1 MLRIII
7 LAASLTLSGAAAA
20 APEQLRPVVPE
31 ADGWIVIP
39 QSALQPDPKMTY
51 RMVFDARKGGTKPD
65 ELVPAINL
73 AASELNTFVA
83 AKVPREHYKIAMV
96 FHGSAADDGL
106 LDNAHYKAKY
116 GVDNPN
122 LKPLAEMRAAGVEIY
137 VCGEQLIGD
146 GIDFKWLTPDVTIA
160 NDGLLALTV
169 FQNKGYAILTF

>member
-1 MLRIII
+1 LP
-7 LAASLTLSGAAAA
+7 GAACA

-39 QSALQPDPKMTY
+39 EAALKPDPKLSY
-51 RMVFDARKGGTKPD
+51 RMVFDTRKGGAKPGD
-65 ELVPAINL
+65 LVPAINL

-83 AKVPREHYKIAMV
+83 AQVPRSHYKIAMV
-96 FHGSAADDGL
+96 FHGAAADDGL
-106 LDNAHYKAKY
+106 LDNSHYRAKY

-146 GIDFKWLTPDVTIA
+146 GIEFKWLISDVTVA

-169 FQNKGYAILTF
+169 FQNRGYALLAF

>member
-1 MLRIII
+1 MSRATIIAVSML
-7 LAASLTLSGAAAA
+7 LAGAATA

-39 QSALQPDPKMTY
+39 ESALKPDPKMTY
-51 RMVFDARKGGTKPD
+51 RMVFDARKGGAKPD

-83 AKVPREHYKIAMV
+83 ARVPREHYKIAMV

-122 LKPLAEMRAAGVEIY
+122 LKPLAEMRAA
-137 VCGEQLIGD
+137 
-146 GIDFKWLTPDVTIA
+146 
-160 NDGLLALTV
+160 
-169 FQNKGYAILTF
+169 

>member
-1 MLRIII
+1 MLKTTITV
-7 LAASLTLSGAAAA
+7 AAITVASVTYA
-20 APEQLRPVVPE
+20 APQQLRPVVPE
-31 ADGWIVIP
+31 TDGWIDIP
-39 QSALQPDPKMTY
+39 NAALTPNPKMFY
-51 RMVFDARKGGTKPD
+51 RMVFDVRKGGAKPSQ
-65 ELVPAINL
+65 LVPAINL

-83 AKVPREHYKIAMV
+83 AKVPKSHYRIAMV
-96 FHGSAADDGL
+96 FHGSGADDGL

-122 LKPLAEMRAAGVEIY
+122 LKPLAEMHAAGVEIY

-146 GIDFKWLTPDVTIA
+146 GIDFKWLTPDVTVA

>member
-1 MLRIII
+1 MLKAIMLVMSFA
-7 LAASLTLSGAAAA
+7 LASGAVA

-31 ADGWIVIP
+31 ADGWIDIP
-39 QSALQPDPKMTY
+39 NAALRPDPKMTY
-51 RMVFDARKGGTKPD
+51 RMVFDARKGGAKPS

-83 AKVPREHYKIAMV
+83 AKVPKAHYKIAMV
-96 FHGSAADDGL
+96 FHGSGADDGL
-106 LDNAHYKAKY
+106 LDNARYKAKY

-146 GIDFKWLTPDVTIA
+146 GIDFKWLTPGVTVA
-160 NDGLLALTV
+160 NDGLLALTM